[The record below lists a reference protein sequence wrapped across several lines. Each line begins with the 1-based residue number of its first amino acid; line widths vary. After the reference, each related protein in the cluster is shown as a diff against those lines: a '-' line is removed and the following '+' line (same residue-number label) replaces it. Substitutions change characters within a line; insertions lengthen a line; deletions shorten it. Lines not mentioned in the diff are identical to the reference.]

1 MHTST
6 DDPQTPTDE
15 LRTAP
20 ATDAAPLRD
29 VFAKARHH
37 ERAELLA
44 AARAADVIP
53 YFHVLSTPAM
63 PVVEMEGAQ
72 RIMLG
77 SNNYLGLTGDER
89 VLAGAQDALHRYG
102 TGLTGSRPLNGT
114 TPLHLELEAEI
125 AEWMGSEDA
134 LVFTTGHQANLGTLG
149 TILGVGD
156 TVIADSGDH
165 ASILDGCLL
174 SRAKL
179 RPFRHNRL
187 EKLEK
192 MLQRAEGD
200 GGGVLVVVDGVFSME
215 GDIAPLVDICE
226 LCERYGARLMVDEA
240 HGAGVLGARGAGTA
254 ELLGLEDRVD
264 LRVGTFSKSL
274 ASCGGFVAG
283 PADVLEYL
291 RYYSRAFIF
300 TASAVPAALGAALA
314 ALRVLR
320 SPDGAALL
328 ERVLGNAWRLRDG
341 LEQLGFAVVAPQSL
355 PPRPSVIGAQAA
367 SHPLAAQVAPN
378 PQAADGASHPTGA
391 APGVRLDPQGA
402 PAIVTP
408 IVPVLVGD
416 DWKAALLWRALYDAG
431 VFVNTALHPAVPP
444 GGALL
449 RTSVMAT
456 HDEAVIDR
464 ALDAFARVK
473 HTFEAAH
480 GPLPR
485 PKEKGR
491 F

>member
-6 DDPQTPTDE
+6 DDSQTPADE
-15 LRTAP
+15 LRAVP
-20 ATDAAPLRD
+20 NSGAGEGGAGERPRD

-37 ERAELLA
+37 ERAEILA
-44 AARAADVIP
+44 AGREAGILP
-53 YFHVLSTPAM
+53 YFHVLTSPAM

-215 GDIAPLVDICE
+215 GDIAPLSEICA
-226 LCERYGARLMVDEA
+226 LCERHGARLMVDEA

-283 PADVLEYL
+283 PAEVLEYL

-328 ERVLGNAWRLRDG
+328 ARVLENAWRLRDG
-341 LEQLGFAVVAPQSL
+341 LEQLGFAVVAPQPL
-355 PPRPSVIGAQAA
+355 PACPSVMGARAPA
-367 SHPLAAQVAPN
+367 TGGALHPP
-378 PQAADGASHPTGA
+378 GA
-391 APGVRLDPQGA
+391 APGVRLDPHGN
-402 PAIVTP
+402 PTIVTP

-473 HTFEAAH
+473 RTFEAEH
-480 GPLPR
+480 GPLPG
-485 PKEKGR
+485 PGEID
-491 F
+491 